1 MKTKLLLL
9 LLLLPAVIPAYSITW
24 QVTNSGFSFSP
35 ATVTIHLGDNVNFA
49 LDASHNAVEVSSAT
63 WNANGATTNG
73 GFNVAFGGGLVS
85 ASLLTLGTHYYVC
98 QPHASLGMK
107 GKIVVLA
114 TTDVAETQMPLNI
127 TLAPNPASSFIR
139 ITANENNLIGSD
151 YVLFDRLGRQML
163 KGKLTDKVTSV
174 AVAQLNSGMYFLRIV
189 ARSTETYKVM
199 IK

>member
-24 QVTNSGFSFSP
+24 QVTNSGFTFSP
-35 ATVTIHLGDNVNFA
+35 ATVTIHLGDNVNFT
-49 LDASHNAVEVSSAT
+49 LDANHNALEVSSAT

-85 ASLLTLGTHYYVC
+85 TSLLTVGTHYYVC

-107 GKIVVLA
+107 GKIVVLV

-139 ITANENNLIGSD
+139 ITANENSLIGSD
-151 YVLFDRLGRQML
+151 YALFDQLGRQML
-163 KGKLTDKVTSV
+163 TGKLTDKVTQV
-174 AVAQLNSGMYFLRIV
+174 AVAQLPSGMYFMRIV
-189 ARSTETYKVM
+189 ARSTETYNVM